1 MKMPIAYC
9 QGRGPVERDPA
20 AEGQPQEQ
28 MRRRYRCNA
37 EKSHREADTEF
48 GSVQELDQQCSQVE
62 RSCWLTHSRRS
73 EWPDPTFFQDA
84 KTLDSHPGLVAMKAG
99 RNLFQTVHSQESRNG
114 CQYDDCD
121 QLPPVA

>member
-62 RSCWLTHSRRS
+62 RSCWLTQSRRTVR
-73 EWPDPTFFQDA
+73 PDPTFLQDA
-84 KTLDSHPGLVAMKAG
+84 QSLDSCPGLVAMKAG
-99 RNLFQTVHSQESRNG
+99 RDLFQTVYTQECSDS
-114 CQYDDCD
+114 CQ
-121 QLPPVA
+121 